1 MSVKSSVNR
10 GWLRRQAA
18 AGRLWIKCC
27 FHMTDDYAFDNANN
41 CGKMDSF
48 KQAYLYQPIEDEE
61 YSKLKEELEALY
73 ASTHPY
79 MPDSDMVLS
88 LRNRMEWIY
97 RAHHQQQQDLASGK
111 IMVDSQDF
119 RYKSGHVYGDKERGS
134 WSIHSNLNYE
144 YEIRNEKT

>member
-1 MSVKSSVNR
+1 MAVKSSVNR
-10 GWLRRQAA
+10 GWLRRQAS
-18 AGRLWIKCC
+18 AGRLWIKCR

-48 KQAYLYQPIEDEE
+48 KKAYLYQPIANEE
-61 YSKLKEELEALY
+61 YRKLEEELESLY
-73 ASTHPY
+73 AASHPY
-79 MPDSDMVLS
+79 MPDSKQVLS
-88 LRNRMEWIY
+88 LRDRMERIY
-97 RAHHQQQQDLASGK
+97 RDHQEKQREHAAGM

-144 YEIRNEKT
+144 YEVRS